1 MRSHGL
7 NALAPDRQ
15 HQPRA
20 VATKWLDTISV
31 SERLSH
37 QGHVLVEP
45 LRMTFHRIPHNL
57 LEDKRIMPYFLT
69 QWYFYGALKVK
80 PFCSPFCSGFLPFEV
95 DMEEVVHGRP
105 AGRLSRP

>member
-1 MRSHGL
+1 MRSHRF
-7 NALAPDRQ
+7 NALARDRQ

-45 LRMTFHRIPHNL
+45 LRMTFHRTPHNL
-57 LEDKRIMPYFLT
+57 PEDKRVMPYFLT
-69 QWYFYGALKVK
+69 QWYFYGAVEIK
-80 PFCSPFCSGFLPFEV
+80 PFGDLFSVG
-95 DMEEVVHGRP
+95 
-105 AGRLSRP
+105 